1 MIKYGNSILIFM
13 HCSSKLKVK
22 NNLNVQTGNF
32 LHDIYLKT
40 NKHKYLIFKN
50 TAHLLIRV

>member
-1 MIKYGNSILIFM
+1 M

-32 LHDIYLKT
+32 LHDIFLKT

-50 TAHLLIRV
+50 TVHLLIRV